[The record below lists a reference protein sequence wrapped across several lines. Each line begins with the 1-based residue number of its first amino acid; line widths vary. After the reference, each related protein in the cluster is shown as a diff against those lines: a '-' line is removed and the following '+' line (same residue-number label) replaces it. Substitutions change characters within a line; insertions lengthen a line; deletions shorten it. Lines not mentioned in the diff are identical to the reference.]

1 MTLNKVVC
9 CFNIEMMFKKVLCGF
24 NVDMTLR
31 KNVYVVLMLEWR
43 WQHIVWCF
51 NVNMTL

>member
-31 KNVYVVLMLEWR
+31 KNVYVVLMLE
-43 WQHIVWCF
+43 
-51 NVNMTL
+51 